1 VEKLRNWIVTVP
13 FLVVFGLVLVVYD
26 LAGRMVRPFSLTA
39 FEWVMGALQATL
51 VWVYR
56 LFGTRLTVARS
67 PAVKPHTGYVII
79 SNHQSLYDIVLIG
92 GLMFSNLPKY
102 VAKAELGRWIPSVSL
117 NLKRGG
123 HALID
128 RGDAAQALEEIAGL
142 GARVQARN
150 RSAVIFPEGTRSK
163 DGSLGTFK
171 RAGARALLAAA
182 DRLPVVPVAV
192 QGSWRLNNLW
202 PFQPGARVSIAIGGP
217 IERHPDDGAEVLR
230 QARQWIAAQVEGGK
244 AEGSPPPSA
253 PGAEGQEPPS
263 PPPADTPS

>member
-1 VEKLRNWIVTVP
+1 MPPAYLHCGRVRKLWNWLVTIP
-13 FLVVFGLVLVVYD
+13 FLVVFGVVLLFYD
-26 LAGRMVRPFSLTA
+26 IVGRIVRPFSLTG

-56 LFGTRLTVARS
+56 IFGTRLTVERS
-67 PAVKPHTGYVII
+67 PAVKPRTGYVLI

-117 NLKRGG
+117 NLKQGG

-128 RGDAAQALEEIAGL
+128 RGDAAQALDEIRGL
-142 GARVQARN
+142 GERVQARN
-150 RSAVIFPEGTRSK
+150 RSAVIFPEGTRSR

-171 RAGARALLAAA
+171 RAGARVLLAAA

-192 QGSWRLNNLW
+192 QGSWRINKVW
-202 PFQPGARVSIAIGGP
+202 PFHPGSRVRISIGDP
-217 IERHPDDGAEVLR
+217 IDRHPNDEAEVLK
-230 QARQWIAAQVEGGK
+230 QARDWIAARLQ
-244 AEGSPPPSA
+244 
-253 PGAEGQEPPS
+253 Q
-263 PPPADTPS
+263 